1 VRRRGVPVASKADDV
16 NAAGRPSDERPDVD
30 RKPARH
36 RHPRVFTA
44 IRADARLAAANR
56 GERFEFRS
64 RADAVVQAIRLAI
77 FTDSFLA
84 LALYRVKAGL
94 QRRRVPLLPALAH
107 RLAIMTGQISIG
119 DPVVIEPGIYVPH
132 GQIVVDGIVEIGRGV
147 TIAPFVTV
155 GLVAGNLQGPTIAR
169 HVQIGTGAKII
180 GPVTV
185 GANATIG
192 ANAAVVDDVP
202 AKATVVG
209 APARPVAHP
218 TRDDNRE
225 RH

>member
-1 VRRRGVPVASKADDV
+1 V
-16 NAAGRPSDERPDVD
+16 NAPERPSDQDFVVERKAVRD
-30 RKPARH
+30 

-56 GERFEFRS
+56 GERYEFRS
-64 RADAVVQAIRLAI
+64 GADAAVQAIRLAI

-84 LALYRVKAGL
+84 LALYRVKAAL
-94 QRRRVPLLPALAH
+94 QRWRVPLLPAIAH

-132 GQIVVDGIVEIGRGV
+132 GQIVVDGFVEIGRGV
-147 TIAPFVTV
+147 TIAPFVTI
-155 GLVAGNLQGPTIAR
+155 GLVAGELQGPTIAR

-185 GANATIG
+185 GADATIG

-209 APARPVAHP
+209 APARPVSRA
-218 TRDDNRE
+218 RDDDRS
-225 RH
+225 